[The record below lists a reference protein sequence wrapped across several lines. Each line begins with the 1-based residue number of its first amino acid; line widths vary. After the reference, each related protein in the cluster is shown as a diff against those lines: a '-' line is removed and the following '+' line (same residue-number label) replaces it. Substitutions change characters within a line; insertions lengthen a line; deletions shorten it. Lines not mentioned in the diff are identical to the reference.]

1 MKQLFLV
8 LLLTSLLAPSALTQK
23 QQLDRETK
31 NLKGSVKRVEIAS
44 SNTNSPEAK
53 RQRISTEE
61 FDDSGNLTA
70 ETRYDEFGNA
80 TAVMT
85 YSFVD
90 GERVVKEET
99 KNIRPLSPG
108 NRPIRPAERRY
119 TAKLKYKYDSNG
131 NRIESTQVLSD
142 GSTPSRQVYAFS
154 NNAREEQTYAA
165 GGSLT
170 YKFVHKLDDKGN
182 EVETI
187 TTRYVG
193 ARDPVQATTTYKYLE
208 FDSQGNWT
216 RRLESRDGD
225 SWIIHRKITY
235 H

>member
-8 LLLTSLLAPSALTQK
+8 LLLTSFLAPSALSQK

-31 NLKGSVKRVEIAS
+31 NLKGSVKRVETAI

-53 RQRISTEE
+53 RQRISSEE
-61 FDDSGNLTA
+61 FDDSGNLTV
-70 ETRYDEFGNA
+70 ETRYDELGNA
-80 TAVMT
+80 SAVMT
-85 YSFVD
+85 YSFLD
-90 GERVVKEET
+90 GERVVKEES
-99 KNIRPLSPG
+99 KNIRPLTPG
-108 NRPIRPAERRY
+108 NRPTRPAERRY

-142 GSTPSRQVYAFS
+142 GSTPSRQVYTFS
-154 NNAREEQTYAA
+154 NNEREEQNYGA

-170 YKFVHKLDDKGN
+170 YKYVHKLDDKGN

-193 ARDPVQATTTYKYLE
+193 SRDPVQGTTTYKYLE
-208 FDSQGNWT
+208 FDPQGNWT
-216 RRLESRDGD
+216 RRLESRGSE